1 MFSIQGFQTCIGQE
15 KPDHNAEPVVG
26 LHVPTCAWPTV
37 PPPANAAD
45 QHGSGINHCSSQT
58 SENFGESCLT
68 LDMGAVV

>member
-37 PPPANAAD
+37 PPPGNAAENP
-45 QHGSGINHCSSQT
+45 GSGINHCSSQT
-58 SENFGESCLT
+58 FENSGESCLT
-68 LDMGAVV
+68 LDMG